1 MAKKEKLKTPDW
13 VLEGYD
19 SEEAYDK
26 AKGKT
31 EQHHRRTPKDFKKKS
46 LQGAKNKGKTFK
58 LKRCPECGSDNVS
71 VVVEREAKG
80 MWECRKCKWK
90 GTDIKEDELSEDEF
104 MKYLDDSKKFKIF
117 GATEFGAV
125 PTHDISKQNSVGK
138 GEEVS

>member
-1 MAKKEKLKTPDW
+1 MAKKEKLKTPNW

-26 AKGKT
+26 AKGKSV
-31 EQHHRRTPKDFKKKS
+31 KK
-46 LQGAKNKGKTFK
+46 KGKTFK

-90 GTDIKEDELSEDEF
+90 GTNIKEDELSEEEF